1 MRVEAWRESFLR
13 PGAVSLLT
21 RAVIAAVA
29 VAAGPAGLGA
39 QDSAIAVLPVQGSV
53 SMLTVSGVNLA
64 VQIGRNGVVLVDAP
78 PADAA
83 PRVVAE
89 IRRLTDKPIRYI
101 VNTSADADHVGGNAA
116 VVSAAVGRDV
126 RGAPMGALTG
136 LGATLGRPA
145 IIAHTNVLGRMSK
158 ATPAPPAASLPTTE
172 YFQPTM
178 DFFNGEAIVLSH
190 HQGHTDGDSL
200 VFFRRS
206 DVIVTGD
213 VFTPGRYPSIDLQR
227 GGSVQGLVRALTE
240 ILAIA
245 VPEAFSEG
253 GTKIVPGRGRVAE
266 ETDVAE
272 FRDMVVIVRDRVQD
286 LAGKKM
292 TLEQIKAAKPSRDY
306 DAEYGASA
314 ADTDRFVES
323 IYRSLTTARPAGGKS

>member
-1 MRVEAWRESFLR
+1 MRAEMSTLARGLS
-13 PGAVSLLT
+13 
-21 RAVIAAVA
+21 AAVA
-29 VAAGPAGLGA
+29 AFVCVSGLRAQSPAVA
-39 QDSAIAVLPVQGSV
+39 ILPVQGTV
-53 SMLTVSGVNLA
+53 SMVTVSGVNVA
-64 VQIGRNGVVLVDAP
+64 VQIGKNGVLLVDAP
-78 PADAA
+78 PADAVPA
-83 PRVVAE
+83 VMAE
-89 IRRLTDKPIRYI
+89 IRKLTDKPVRFII
-101 VNTSADADHVGGNAA
+101 NTSADADHVGGNAA
-116 VVSAAVGRDV
+116 VVSAVVGREV

-158 ATPAPPAASLPTTE
+158 AVPAPPAAALPTTE
-172 YFQPTM
+172 YFQPSM

-200 VFFRRS
+200 VFMRRS

-213 VFTPGRYPSIDLQR
+213 LFTPGRYPAIDVAR

-240 ILAIA
+240 ILALA
-245 VPEAFSEG
+245 VPEAFAEG
-253 GTKIVPGRGRVAE
+253 GTKMIPGHGRVAE

-286 LAGKKM
+286 LVAKKM
-292 TLEQIKAAKPSRDY
+292 TLAQIKAAKPTRDY

-314 ADTDRFVES
+314 ADADRFIES
-323 IYRSLTTARPAGGKS
+323 IYRSLTGARAGGKS